1 MSAFEK
7 SIIIH
12 QSLFNI
18 QCLKLKLNRWTLLSF
33 SKFYFLSD
41 KDLRQSKIHGSNL
54 KAFVK
59 KVFFQ
64 FSFVIVVLL
73 LLITPPL
80 PVSWLLTLVTAHRD
94 NSQHL
99 MSQGKPMC
107 LLHSK
112 NKLQVNNVK
121 LRILLRFE
129 PTWTSSDHL
138 TIIWP
143 SPPDQSI
150 TLT

>member
-18 QCLKLKLNRWTLLSF
+18 QCLKLKL
-33 SKFYFLSD
+33 KFYFLSD

-121 LRILLRFE
+121 LTILLRFNLTF
-129 PTWTSSDHL
+129 TWTSSNYL

-143 SPPDQSI
+143 FPDLS
-150 TLT
+150 LTQP

>member
-18 QCLKLKLNRWTLLSF
+18 QCLKLKL
-33 SKFYFLSD
+33 KFYFLSD

-80 PVSWLLTLVTAHRD
+80 PVS
-94 NSQHL
+94 
-99 MSQGKPMC
+99 
-107 LLHSK
+107 
-112 NKLQVNNVK
+112 
-121 LRILLRFE
+121 
-129 PTWTSSDHL
+129 
-138 TIIWP
+138 
-143 SPPDQSI
+143 
-150 TLT
+150 